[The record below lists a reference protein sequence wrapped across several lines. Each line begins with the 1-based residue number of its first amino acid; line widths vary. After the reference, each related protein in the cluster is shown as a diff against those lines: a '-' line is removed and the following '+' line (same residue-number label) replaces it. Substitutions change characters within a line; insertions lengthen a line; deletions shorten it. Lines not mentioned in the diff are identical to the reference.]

1 MTTLSDLNNIGVIDV
16 GVSADDGTGESIRD
30 AFIKVNANFDTVKI
44 ILAGLIQTI
53 GSTPAPTSLSA
64 FMDSIAPEELQS
76 PSFVRL
82 VRDLKLKELDS
93 LVMNPLR
100 YSSFD
105 DNYRYQL
112 SLYRQQLL
120 DIPQQSGFPSA
131 VLWPELP
138 KQY

>member
-1 MTTLSDLNNIGVIDV
+1 MTTLADLDNIRVVDIGI
-16 GVSADDGTGESIRD
+16 SADDGTGESIRD
-30 AFIKVNANFDTVKI
+30 AFIKVNGNFDTVKI

-64 FMDSIAPEELQS
+64 FMANIAPEELQS

-100 YSSFD
+100 YASFD

-120 DIPQQSGFPSA
+120 DIPQQSGFPAA
-131 VLWPELP
+131 VIWPELP
-138 KQY
+138 TQY

>member
-1 MTTLSDLNNIGVIDV
+1 MTTLADLNNIRVVDIGI
-16 GVSADDGTGESIRD
+16 SADDGTGESIRD
-30 AFIKVNANFDTVKI
+30 AFIKVNGNFDTVKI

-64 FMDSIAPEELQS
+64 FMETISPEELQS

-100 YSSFD
+100 YASFD

-120 DIPQQSGFPSA
+120 DIPQQSGFPA
-131 VLWPELP
+131 NIIWPELP
-138 KQY
+138 NQY